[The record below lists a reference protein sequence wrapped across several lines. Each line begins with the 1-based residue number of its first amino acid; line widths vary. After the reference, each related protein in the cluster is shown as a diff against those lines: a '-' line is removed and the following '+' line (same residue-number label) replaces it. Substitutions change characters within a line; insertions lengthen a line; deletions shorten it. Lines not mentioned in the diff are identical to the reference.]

1 MGDVDG
7 DGDDGGTGQPRAGAE
22 EALTTRHYLPENY
35 LALIWP
41 PNPQPTNHS
50 DTRITIIYVA

>member
-7 DGDDGGTGQPRAGAE
+7 DGDDGGTGQPRAGAG
-22 EALTTRHYLPENY
+22 EALTTRHYLPAIY

-41 PNPQPTNHS
+41 PTPQPTNS
-50 DTRITIIYVA
+50 INSLSVA